1 VIILALDTTTEFGS
15 VALRIDGRTAAE
27 IPLHSRDGFAHVIFG
42 HLDQILQRAGI
53 PLEAVDCFGAAA
65 GPGSFTGVRVGLTA
79 AKGLAEALNK
89 PVSAISNL
97 RALAFFG
104 SSDRRAVLLDARRGD
119 VYAGLYNA
127 RLQPIQPEVVTKL
140 PVWLE
145 QITTDTEFITM
156 TGAPFRTAL
165 TGSRFDGSRWTEA
178 PRSLAPAIAYCAE
191 LDLQQGAAL
200 DPISADANY
209 VRRADAE
216 LFWRDR

>member
-1 VIILALDTTTEFGS
+1 MIILALDTTTEFGS

-27 IPLHSRDGFAHVIFG
+27 IPLHSPDGFAHVIFG
-42 HLDQILQRAGI
+42 HIDQILQHTGI
-53 PLEAVDCFGAAA
+53 ALETVDCFGAAA

-119 VYAGLYNA
+119 VYAGLYNGA
-127 RLQPIQPEVVTKL
+127 LQPIQPEVVSKL

-145 QITTDTEFITM
+145 QITPDCEFIT
-156 TGAPFRTAL
+156 TAGAPFRAAL
-165 TGSRFDGSRWTEA
+165 RGSRFDGSTWTEA
-178 PRSLAPAIAYCAE
+178 PRSLAAAIAYCSE

>member
-1 VIILALDTTTEFGS
+1 MIILALDTTTEFGS
-15 VALRIDGRTAAE
+15 VALRVDGRTAAE
-27 IPLHSRDGFAHVIFG
+27 IPLHSPDGFAHVIFG
-42 HLDQILQRAGI
+42 HIDQILQHTGI
-53 PLEAVDCFGAAA
+53 ALETVDCFGAAA

-119 VYAGLYNA
+119 VYAGLYNGA
-127 RLQPIQPEVVTKL
+127 LQPIQPEVVSKL

-145 QITTDTEFITM
+145 QITPDCEFIT
-156 TGAPFRTAL
+156 TAGAPFRAAL
-165 TGSRFDGSRWTEA
+165 RGSRFDGSTWTEA
-178 PRSLAPAIAYCAE
+178 PRSLAAAIAYCSE

>member
-1 VIILALDTTTEFGS
+1 MIILALDTTTEFGS

-27 IPLHSRDGFAHVIFG
+27 IPLHSPDGFAHVIFG
-42 HLDQILQRAGI
+42 HIDQILKRTGI
-53 PLEAVDCFGAAA
+53 ALETVDCFGAAA

-89 PVSAISNL
+89 PVSAVSNL

-127 RLQPIQPEVVTKL
+127 ALQPIQPEVVTKL

-145 QITTDTEFITM
+145 HIATDCEFVTTA
-156 TGAPFRTAL
+156 GAPFRAAL
-165 TGSRFDGSRWTEA
+165 RGSRFDVSTWTET

-191 LDLQQGAAL
+191 LDLQQGAGL

-209 VRRADAE
+209 VRHADAE